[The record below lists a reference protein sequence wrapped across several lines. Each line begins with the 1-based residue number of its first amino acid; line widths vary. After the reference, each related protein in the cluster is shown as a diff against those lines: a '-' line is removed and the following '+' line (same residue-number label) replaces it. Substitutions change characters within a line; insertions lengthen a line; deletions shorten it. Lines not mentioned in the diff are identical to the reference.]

1 MSTTTLKNRVGIV
14 TGGARGIGAAIS
26 QLLAADGATVIVMGL
41 ASDRARTESLRAS
54 LNGAAQNVTF
64 REGDVAQYEACKGV
78 VDEVRAHYGHID
90 FLVNN
95 AGITADHTVR
105 KMTVEEWQAVLAV
118 NLSGPFF
125 MIKAV
130 IDHMLERD
138 YGRIVNISSVVGHTG
153 NFGQANYASAKAGV
167 MGLTKT
173 VALEVAARG
182 ITVNA
187 VAPGFIN
194 TDMVAA
200 MPKAAIEAAIQKSPE
215 RRLGQPD
222 EVARVVRFLVDD
234 SSGYITGAV
243 YDVNGGL
250 YM

>member
-1 MSTTTLKNRVGIV
+1 VGIV
-14 TGGARGIGAAIS
+14 TGGARGIGAAITTV
-26 QLLAADGATVIVMGL
+26 LAKDGATVIVMGL
-41 ASDRARTESLRAS
+41 EADRARTETLRSS
-54 LNGAAQNVTF
+54 LNGAAARIIFQ
-64 REGDVAQYEACKGV
+64 EGNVAQYQICKKV
-78 VDEVRAHYGHID
+78 VDEVHARYGQID

-105 KMTVEEWQAVLAV
+105 NMTVEEWQTVLAV
-118 NLSGPFF
+118 DLSGPFF

-130 IDHMLERD
+130 LDHMVQRN

-153 NFGQANYASAKAGV
+153 NFGQANYSSAKAGL

-173 VALEVAARG
+173 VALETAARG

-215 RRLGQPD
+215 RRLGQPE
-222 EVARVVRFLVDD
+222 EVARVVRFLLDE

>member
-1 MSTTTLKNRVGIV
+1 MLLTRLHGRVAIV
-14 TGGARGIGAAIS
+14 TGGASGIGAAITRALTS
-26 QLLAADGATVIVMGL
+26 DGATVAVMGL
-41 ASDRARTESLRAS
+41 PADRARTETLRLS
-54 LNGAAQNVTF
+54 LNGGADRILF
-64 REGDVAQYEACKGV
+64 CEGDVSRFEACKRV
-78 VDEVRAHYGHID
+78 VHDVLERYGQVD

-105 KMTVEEWQAVLAV
+105 NMTVEEWQAVLQV

-130 IDHMLERD
+130 LDQMLD
-138 YGRIVNISSVVGHTG
+138 QGFGRIVNISSVVGHTG
-153 NFGQANYASAKAGV
+153 NFGQANYAAAKAGV

-173 VALEVAARG
+173 VALEVAQRG

-187 VAPGFIN
+187 VAPGFID
-194 TDMVAA
+194 TPMVAA
-200 MPKAAIEAAIQKSPE
+200 MPKDALEKAIKKSPE
-215 RRLGQPD
+215 RRLGRPE
-222 EVARVVRFLVDD
+222 EVARVVRFLLDD
-234 SSGYITGAV
+234 TSGYITGAV

>member
-1 MSTTTLKNRVGIV
+1 MGRVGIV
-14 TGGARGIGAAIS
+14 TGGARGIGAAITS
-26 QLLAADGATVIVMGL
+26 LLAEDGATVIVMGL
-41 ASDRARTESLRAS
+41 EADAQRTEALRTS
-54 LNGAAQNVTF
+54 LNGAAKRVLF
-64 REGDVAQYEACKGV
+64 REGNVAHYDVCKAIA
-78 VDEVRAHYGHID
+78 DEVRARYGQID

-105 KMTVEEWQAVLAV
+105 NMTVEEWQAVLAV

-125 MIKAV
+125 MTKAV
-130 IDHMLERD
+130 LDHMVDRN

-173 VALEVAARG
+173 VALEVASRG
-182 ITVNA
+182 VTVNA

-215 RRLGQPD
+215 RRLGQPE
-222 EVARVVRFLVDD
+222 EVARVVRFLLDE